1 MSSTAPYRPLV
12 LIAELT
18 HRCPL
23 RCAYCSNP
31 EQLAAGSAELD
42 TATWLDVLEQARELG
57 VLQAHLTGGEPLLR
71 ADLVDIARGAATFGL
86 YTTLVTSGLAAKT
99 RPGLARLLDLAQ
111 AGVRSVQVSFQDVQS
126 GPAVAVAGRDG
137 LLEKLEF
144 ARRVREVG
152 LSLTVNVVL
161 HAANIQ
167 RTLEFVRLAL
177 DLGADRLELAHV
189 QYHGWARRNRAQLL
203 PSAEQVEASGKVVA
217 LAKLRHSAEL
227 DIVLVMPDH
236 FSGRA
241 KPCMGGWGQRALVVS
256 PDGKVLPCHAAD
268 SLPFEHERVP
278 GRRLADVWNDGAA
291 FRAFRGEA
299 WMEEPCRS
307 CPERARDFG
316 GCRCQALALA
326 GRATA
331 ADPACSLSP
340 EHGKVIELRRRASE
354 PGERAPYV
362 LRSHAPSQSQ
372 ATEPRGGG
380 RHVGE

>member
-1 MSSTAPYRPLV
+1 MSSSPPHRPLV

-42 TATWLDVLEQARELG
+42 TRSWISVLEQAQALG
-57 VLQAHLTGGEPLLR
+57 VLQVHLTGGEPLLR
-71 ADLVDIARGAATFGL
+71 ADLVDIARASSDLGL
-86 YTTLVTSGLAAKT
+86 YTTLVTSGLAGK
-99 RPGLARLLDLAQ
+99 RSPGTARLHELAEVGLR
-111 AGVRSVQVSFQDVQS
+111 AVQVSFQDVQS
-126 GPAVAVAGRDG
+126 GPAVAVAGRDA
-137 LLEKLEF
+137 LLEKLEV
-144 ARRVREVG
+144 ARRARELE

-161 HAANIQ
+161 HAANID
-167 RTLEFVRLAL
+167 RTQDFVRLAL
-177 DLGADRLELAHV
+177 DLRADRLELAHV
-189 QYHGWARRNRAQLL
+189 QYHGWARRNRTQLL
-203 PSAEQVEASGKVVA
+203 PSAGQVEASARVAA

-256 PDGKVLPCHAAD
+256 PDGLVLPCHAAG

-278 GRRLADVWNDGAA
+278 GRRLADIWHDGVA
-291 FRAFRGEA
+291 FQAFRGEA
-299 WMEEPCRS
+299 WLEEPCKS

-316 GCRCQALALA
+316 GCRCQALSLT

-331 ADPACSLSP
+331 TDPACSRSP
-340 EHGKVIELRRRASE
+340 EHGQVVELRRRASE
-354 PGERAPYV
+354 SSERAPFV
-362 LRSHAPSQSQ
+362 LRSHAPPQSQ
-372 ATEPRGGG
+372 AAEPRGDGP
-380 RHVGE
+380 HVG